1 MLSSEAVTSAE
12 TQSPGG
18 DEPAKVNYDQIA
30 DYLTDG
36 YWEWDGGSR
45 RAFDVAPGGT
55 LTADITGLTA
65 EGQQLARWALEA
77 WTNVT
82 DIDFQF
88 VKSDADIT
96 FDDEEDGAFSRAT
109 NISGNQIISSHVNV
123 SADWLDDYGSTI
135 DSYSFSTYIHETGHA
150 LGLGHPGPYNWTATY
165 GVDNIFP
172 GDSWQATVM
181 SYFDQ
186 DENTYINASYA
197 YAVTPMITDI
207 IAIQNLY
214 GVPTD
219 INAGDTVYGYESNVG
234 GYLGQLFAQVTEDF
248 SLDQSVTLTLTIYDT
263 GGSDTLDGRTDTFDQ
278 RVDLRP
284 EGISDVYGFVGNVVI
299 ARDTWIENVIA
310 GSGNDRII
318 GNALANRLAG
328 GAGNDE
334 LWGSGGDDVLEGDFN
349 DDVLEGGAGADQLDG
364 GTGTDTVSYAG
375 SDRGVI
381 VYLSEGT
388 GKRGHAEGDVIVDV
402 ENVLGSVHG
411 DVLGGDDGAN
421 RLSGGG
427 GNDRLS
433 GRGGDDVLEGGAGA
447 DRLFGGAGMDTVS
460 YAGSDRGVIVYL
472 SEGTVKRGDAQ
483 GDVIVN
489 FENVLGSVHGDVL
502 GGDDG
507 SNWLSGGGGNDRLLG
522 AGGDDMLEGGA
533 GADRL
538 FGGAGVDT
546 VSYAGSDEAVIVAL
560 GEGTGEGGDAEGDVI
575 TNIENVIGSEY
586 DDFLTGDDSANRLS
600 GGDGDDWLNGGAGAD
615 RLNGGAGVDWVS
627 YAGSDEAVTVD
638 LEVGT
643 GEGGDAEGDVIVN
656 FENVLGSVHGDV
668 LGGDDGANWLSG
680 GGGNDRL
687 LGGAGDDMLEGGAGA
702 DRLFGGAGVDWVS
715 YAGSD
720 EAVTVDLEVGTG
732 EGGDAE
738 GDVIVNFENVLGS
751 VHGDVLG
758 GGDGANRL
766 SGGGGNDRL
775 LGGGGDDMLEGGAG
789 ADRLFGGAGVDWVS
803 YAGSD
808 EAVTVDLEVGTGE
821 GGDAEGDVITNIE
834 NVIGSE
840 YDDFLTGDDS
850 ANRLS
855 GGDGDD
861 WLNGGAGADRLNGGA
876 GVDWV
881 SYSGSDRGVTVSLA
895 LGTAYRGHAAG
906 DTIIDIENLN
916 GSSYAD
922 RLLGDNAA
930 NSLWGRAGDDTLE
943 GRAGNDT
950 LGGGSGAD
958 LLDGGAGV
966 DWVSYWYSDEAVTV
980 DLEVGTGEG
989 GHAEG
994 DVIVDIENLQGSSYA
1009 DWLLGDNAANSLW
1022 GRAGDDTLE
1031 GRAGDDWLNGGAG
1044 ADRLDGGAGVD
1055 VVSYSGSDQGVV
1067 VDLGMGTGM
1076 RGHAA
1081 GDTIV
1086 DIENLRG
1093 SSYADRLLGDNAA
1106 NSLWGRA
1113 GNDTL
1118 EGRAGDDWLNGGA
1131 GADRLDGG
1139 AGMDVVSYSGSDQGV
1154 VVDLGMGTGM
1164 RGHAAGDTI
1173 VDIENL
1179 RGSSYADR
1187 LLGDNAA
1194 NSLWG
1199 RAGNDTLEGRA
1210 GDDWL
1215 NGGAGAD
1222 RLDGGAGMDVV
1233 SYSGSDQGVTVD
1245 LGMGTGMRG
1254 HAAGDTIVDIEN
1266 LEGSSYADRLL
1277 GDNDANSLWGRAGD
1291 DTLEGRAGDD
1301 WLNGGAGADRL
1312 DGGAGM
1318 DVVSYSGSDQGVT
1331 VDLGMGTGMR
1341 GHAAGDTIV
1350 DIENLEG
1357 SSYADRLLGD
1367 NAANSLWGRAGNDT
1381 LEGRAGDDILDGGPG
1396 ADLLKGGRGTDTF
1409 VFRFDDGDDTIS
1421 DFTDG
1426 QDRIDLSE
1434 FDLSGFAALDIS
1446 TSPAGVM
1453 IDLSAEGGGTILLE
1467 NFDMSDLDAGDF
1479 LFA

>member
-18 DEPAKVNYDQIA
+18 DEAAKVNYDQIA

-36 YWEWDGGSR
+36 YWEWEGGSR

-65 EGQQLARWALEA
+65 AGQQLARWALEA

-82 DIDFQF
+82 GINFRF
-88 VKSDADIT
+88 VESDGNIT
-96 FDDEEDGAFSRAT
+96 FDDAEEGAFAYT
-109 NISGNQIISSHVNV
+109 TWLDNQIISTHVNV

-150 LGLGHPGPYNWTATY
+150 LGLGHAGPYNSFVDYGVDNGHAGSYNSFADY

-197 YAVTPMITDI
+197 YPVTPMIADI

-234 GYLGQLFAQVTEDF
+234 GYLGPLFAQATEDF
-248 SLDQSVTLTLTIYDT
+248 SLDWPVTLTIYDT
-263 GGSDTLDGRTDTFDQ
+263 SGIDTLDGRTDTADQ
-278 RVDLRP
+278 RIDLRP
-284 EGISDVYGFVGNVVI
+284 EGISDVYGSVGNVVI

-334 LWGSGGDDVLEGDFN
+334 LWGGGGDDVLEGGFN

-388 GKRGHAEGDVIVDV
+388 GKRGDAGGDVIVNF
-402 ENVLGSVHG
+402 ENVLGSVHR

-427 GNDRLS
+427 GNDRL
-433 GRGGDDVLEGGAGA
+433 LGGA
-447 DRLFGGAGMDTVS
+447 
-460 YAGSDRGVIVYL
+460 
-472 SEGTVKRGDAQ
+472 
-483 GDVIVN
+483 
-489 FENVLGSVHGDVL
+489 
-502 GGDDG
+502 
-507 SNWLSGGGGNDRLLG
+507 
-522 AGGDDMLEGGA
+522 GDDMLEGGA

-615 RLNGGAGVDWVS
+615 RLNGGAGVDTVS
-627 YAGSDEAVTVD
+627 YAGSDRGVIVYLSE
-638 LEVGT
+638 GT

-668 LGGDDGANWLSG
+668 LGGDDGANRLSG
-680 GGGNDRL
+680 GDGNDRL
-687 LGGAGDDMLEGGAGA
+687 LGRGGDDMLEGGAGA
-702 DRLFGGAGVDWVS
+702 DRLFGGAGVDTVS

-720 EAVTVDLEVGTG
+720 EAVIVALGEGTG

-738 GDVIVNFENVLGS
+738 GDVIVSFENVLGS

-758 GGDGANRL
+758 GDDGANRL

-789 ADRLFGGAGVDWVS
+789 ADRLFGGAGVDTVS

-808 EAVTVDLEVGTGE
+808 EAVIVALGEGTGE

-840 YDDFLTGDDS
+840 YDDFLIGDDS

-881 SYSGSDRGVTVSLA
+881 SYSWSDRGVTVSLA

-906 DTIIDIENLN
+906 DTIIDIENLNGSSYADRLLGDNAANSLWGRAGDDTLEGRAGDDWLNGGAGADRLDGGAGVDWVSYSGSYQGVVVDLGMGTGMRGHAAGDTIVDIENLN

-1009 DWLLGDNAANSLW
+1009 DRLLGDNAANSLW

-1055 VVSYSGSDQGVV
+1055 WVSYSGSYQGVV
-1067 VDLGMGTGM
+1067 
-1076 RGHAA
+1076 
-1081 GDTIV
+1081 
-1086 DIENLRG
+1086 
-1093 SSYADRLLGDNAA
+1093 
-1106 NSLWGRA
+1106 
-1113 GNDTL
+1113 
-1118 EGRAGDDWLNGGA
+1118 
-1131 GADRLDGG
+1131 
-1139 AGMDVVSYSGSDQGV
+1139 
-1154 VVDLGMGTGM
+1154 
-1164 RGHAAGDTI
+1164 
-1173 VDIENL
+1173 
-1179 RGSSYADR
+1179 
-1187 LLGDNAA
+1187 
-1194 NSLWG
+1194 
-1199 RAGNDTLEGRA
+1199 
-1210 GDDWL
+1210 
-1215 NGGAGAD
+1215 
-1222 RLDGGAGMDVV
+1222 
-1233 SYSGSDQGVTVD
+1233 
-1245 LGMGTGMRG
+1245 
-1254 HAAGDTIVDIEN
+1254 
-1266 LEGSSYADRLL
+1266 
-1277 GDNDANSLWGRAGD
+1277 
-1291 DTLEGRAGDD
+1291 
-1301 WLNGGAGADRL
+1301 
-1312 DGGAGM
+1312 
-1318 DVVSYSGSDQGVT
+1318 

-1367 NAANSLWGRAGNDT
+1367 NAANSLWGRAGDDTLEGRAGNDTLDGGLGADLLDGGAGVDWVSYWYSDEAVTVDLEVGTGEGGHAEGDVIVDIENLQGSSYADRLLGDNAANSLWGRAGDDTLEGRAGDDWLNGGAGADRLDGGAGVDWVSYAGSDSGVVVSLASATAYRGHAAGDTIVDIENLEGSSYADRLLGDNAANSLRGRAGNDT

-1409 VFRFDDGDDTIS
+1409 VFRFDDGNDIIS

-1434 FDLSGFAALDIS
+1434 FELSGFAALDIS